1 MSIRDWAFLASFALF
16 GLCGLVVILTALRH
30 RDSVTAQAQVT
41 SIEIDYDTD
50 RNKQYYAVYKFRDVT
65 GREFSGRSGS
75 RLHRSPY
82 QQGQTITV
90 LYPSENPEKSTINS
104 FREKYAWALYVFGLG
119 IFALIVGLLAR

>member
-30 RDSVTAQAQVT
+30 RESLTAQAQVT

-50 RNKQYYAVYKFRDVT
+50 GNKQYYAVYKFRDMT

-75 RLHRSPY
+75 RQKIHVQSCP
-82 QQGQTITV
+82 
-90 LYPSENPEKSTINS
+90 
-104 FREKYAWALYVFGLG
+104 
-119 IFALIVGLLAR
+119 